1 MLGTVYGVLDD
12 GTIRNIKTGS
22 AKDVIGV
29 WKTKDPIQFEKIG
42 YFTERGGNRLR
53 KVIKSESVQARPT
66 E

>member
-1 MLGTVYGVLDD
+1 MLED

-22 AKDVIGV
+22 AREVLEI
-29 WKTKDPIQFEKIG
+29 WKTKDPIQFDKIG

-53 KVIKSESVQARPT
+53 KVIKSEPIKARPS